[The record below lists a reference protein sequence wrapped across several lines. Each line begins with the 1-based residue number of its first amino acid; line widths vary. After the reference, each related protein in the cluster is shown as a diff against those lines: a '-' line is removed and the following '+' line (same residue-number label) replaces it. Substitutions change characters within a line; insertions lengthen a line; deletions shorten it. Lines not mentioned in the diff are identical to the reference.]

1 MIQEERQIERQTA
14 YKLWIKDITNGDLI
28 QNPVPHLIA
37 RKLDV
42 LRVNLLANV
51 VFVYQ
56 NEEKTHAYLTLDDG
70 SDTIKVKL
78 WGEEIEKFKDL
89 KVGDTVLVIGKV
101 KVVNGIYVA
110 PEIIK
115 VVDQLWAKARHLEL
129 KRMWHEPL
137 SEEPPRQR
145 ILKAIELLDQ
155 EEGADI
161 VRVIEETKL
170 DEKYAEELIFELLRS
185 GEIYEIK
192 AGKLKVI

>member
-1 MIQEERQIERQTA
+1 MTTEERPVERQTA
-14 YKLWIKDITNGDLI
+14 YKLWIKDITNGDFV

-42 LRVNLLANV
+42 LRINILANV

-70 SDTIKVKL
+70 SDTIKIKL
-78 WGEEIEKFKDL
+78 WGEEIEKFKDI
-89 KVGDTVLVIGKV
+89 KVGDTILVIGKV
-101 KVVNGIYVA
+101 KVVNGIYVV

-115 VVDQLWAKARHLEL
+115 VVDPLWTKARHLEL
-129 KRMWHEPL
+129 KKMWHEPL

-161 VRVIEETKL
+161 TKVIEETKL

-192 AGKLKVI
+192 TGKLKVI